1 LACRGFRPRRYPD
14 AVDWWRWIAAGV
26 ELVLLVLLVL
36 LWFDSLR
43 ERPGWSI
50 ARAARA
56 AALSAVSIPIG
67 VVAVIVLPVWGVAL
81 VIAVPAIALATMALA
96 S

>member
-1 LACRGFRPRRYPD
+1 
-14 AVDWWRWIAAGV
+14 VEWWRWVAAGV
-26 ELVLLVLLVL
+26 ELVVLVLLVL
-36 LWFDSLR
+36 LWFDSFR
-43 ERPGWSI
+43 ERPGWST
-50 ARAARA
+50 ARAARS

-81 VIAVPAIALATMALA
+81 VIAVPLIALATMALA